1 MSNYDN
7 VNKYENV
14 NRLEIIDD
22 KGRSY
27 INLGVV
33 GMTFD
38 LQDQGKTL
46 KIFVSNDAEQEKKV
60 RNEILDELT
69 KFSQLLGMY
78 DDQLRNQDKK

>member
-1 MSNYDN
+1 MLDYDRYN
-7 VNKYENV
+7 TV

-27 INLGVV
+27 IKLGVT

>member
-1 MSNYDN
+1 MSNHDN

-27 INLGVV
+27 IKLGVV

-46 KIFVSNDAEQEKKV
+46 KLFVSSDVEQEKRL
-60 RNEILDELT
+60 RNEILNELT
-69 KFSQLLGMY
+69 KLSQLLGTY
-78 DDQLRNQDKK
+78 DDQLQNQDKK

>member
-1 MSNYDN
+1 MLDYDRYNN
-7 VNKYENV
+7 VS
-14 NRLEIIDD
+14 RLEIIDD

-27 INLGVV
+27 VKLGVT

-46 KIFVSNDAEQEKKV
+46 KIFVSNDVELEKKL

>member
-1 MSNYDN
+1 MLNYD
-7 VNKYENV
+7 NV

-27 INLGVV
+27 VKLGVT

-46 KIFVSNDAEQEKKV
+46 KIFVTNDAEQEKKL

-69 KFSQLLGMY
+69 KFSQLLDMY

>member
-1 MSNYDN
+1 MLNYD
-7 VNKYENV
+7 NV

-22 KGRSY
+22 QGRSY
-27 INLGVV
+27 IKLGIT

-46 KIFVSNDAEQEKKV
+46 KLIVSSDAEQEKQV

-69 KFSQLLGMY
+69 KFSQSLGMY
-78 DDQLRNQDKK
+78 DDQLQNQDNK

>member
-1 MSNYDN
+1 MTNIKNYND
-7 VNKYENV
+7 V

-27 INLGVV
+27 VKLGIT

-46 KIFVSNDAEQEKKV
+46 KIFVSNDADQEKKL

>member
-1 MSNYDN
+1 MTNIKNYND
-7 VNKYENV
+7 VS
-14 NRLEIIDD
+14 RLEIIDD

-27 INLGVV
+27 VKLGVT

-46 KIFVSNDAEQEKKV
+46 KIFVSNDAEQEKKL

>member
-1 MSNYDN
+1 MLNYD
-7 VNKYENV
+7 NV

-27 INLGVV
+27 VKLGVT

-46 KIFVSNDAEQEKKV
+46 KIFVTNDAEQEKNLEMKYWM
-60 RNEILDELT
+60 N
-69 KFSQLLGMY
+69 
-78 DDQLRNQDKK
+78 

>member
-1 MSNYDN
+1 MLNYD
-7 VNKYENV
+7 NV

-22 KGRSY
+22 QGRSY
-27 INLGVV
+27 IKLGIT

-46 KIFVSNDAEQEKKV
+46 KLLVSSDAEQEKQV

-69 KFSQLLGMY
+69 KFSQSLGMY
-78 DDQLRNQDKK
+78 DDQLQNQDNK

>member
-1 MSNYDN
+1 MTNIKNYND
-7 VNKYENV
+7 VS
-14 NRLEIIDD
+14 RLEIIDD

-27 INLGVV
+27 VKLGVT

-46 KIFVSNDAEQEKKV
+46 KIFVSNDADQEKKL

>member
-1 MSNYDN
+1 MLDYDRYNN
-7 VNKYENV
+7 VS
-14 NRLEIIDD
+14 RLEIIDD

-27 INLGVV
+27 IKLGIT

-46 KIFVSNDAEQEKKV
+46 KIFVSNDAEQEKKL

>member
-1 MSNYDN
+1 MTNIKNYNN
-7 VNKYENV
+7 VS
-14 NRLEIIDD
+14 RLEIIDD

-27 INLGVV
+27 VKLGVT

-46 KIFVSNDAEQEKKV
+46 KIFVSNDADQEKKL
-60 RNEILDELT
+60 RNEILDGLT